1 MNLEQR
7 ILRAER
13 MIVMLAQAG
22 RKARS
27 QWRERVDIVISMH
40 ERHAQES
47 RAESHAINEK
57 INILIQC
64 QIDTDELLRKTG
76 EQQQKTDEQLSR
88 TDEQLRK
95 TDEQLRNLGTR
106 HDKEMAELRNSQ
118 KLTDEAL
125 RAFIDSLRKGR
136 NEAGSD

>member
-13 MIVMLAQAG
+13 MIVMMAQAG

-40 ERHAQES
+40 ERHAEES
-47 RAESHAINEK
+47 RAESREIKEN
-57 INILIQC
+57 INILIQS
-64 QIDTDELLRKTG
+64 QMETEEVVRKT
-76 EQQQKTDEQLSR
+76 S
-88 TDEQLRK
+88 EQLRQ
-95 TDEQLRNLGTR
+95 TDEQLRNLGTP
-106 HDKEMAELRNSQ
+106 HDQEMAELRNSQ

-136 NEAGSD
+136 NGARSE

>member
-13 MIVMLAQAG
+13 MMVMFAQAG

-27 QWRERVDIVISMH
+27 QWRERVDIVINMH
-40 ERHAQES
+40 ERHAEES
-47 RAESHAINEK
+47 RAEFREIKEN
-57 INILIQC
+57 INILVHRQM
-64 QIDTDELLRKTG
+64 E
-76 EQQQKTDEQLSR
+76 

-106 HDKEMAELRNSQ
+106 HEQEMAELRNSQ
-118 KLTDEAL
+118 KLTDQAL

-136 NEAGSD
+136 NGNP